1 MLLSVLLYAYSHGV
15 RSSRAIEQLCGRDA
29 GYRFIVGE
37 HVPDH
42 TVIARFRR
50 RHVERLDAVFVR
62 VLKMCRE
69 ARLIR
74 VGLMVLDGTKVA
86 ANASLEASRSA
97 ATINEQVARMVA
109 EAESTDRHE
118 DRLFGPDGRETL
130 PKALTRR
137 KDRLARLRACQAKLE
152 RQVAA
157 VAA

>member
-74 VGLMVLDGTKVA
+74 PFHGAQPGHWRRSCGQVTR
-86 ANASLEASRSA
+86 LEPFQPPAG
-97 ATINEQVARMVA
+97 
-109 EAESTDRHE
+109 
-118 DRLFGPDGRETL
+118 GP
-130 PKALTRR
+130 RR
-137 KDRLARLRACQAKLE
+137 RRTTT
-152 RQVAA
+152 
-157 VAA
+157 